1 MKTKIILSFFIIC
14 VSYILNAQNY
24 KFTYDVKYH
33 MDIDTIKHAG
43 KKLHAKYVLDGIS
56 NIKGILTTNGVES
69 SFIQEGDLRSN
80 AKSKNNFISNYYTDL
95 KSKKNYKLNAYE
107 SVFDNTYF
115 NFSDFEWKI
124 TKEKRIIGKYT
135 CYKAVG
141 VFKSVKVENFNFNK
155 DLVVWY
161 CPDFPFP
168 FGPEYFVGLPGL
180 VFEAYSADGS
190 GVHWK
195 LAKIEKTKNT
205 QITKPQGKSLH
216 NQEADKLL
224 MKEYLKFTNSVKR

>member
-1 MKTKIILSFFIIC
+1 MKLNLTLLLVLLHFI
-14 VSYILNAQNY
+14 VHSQNY

-33 MDIDTIKHAG
+33 MDADTIKHPG
-43 KKLHAKYVLDGIS
+43 KKLHATYVLDGIS
-56 NIKGILTTNGVES
+56 NIKGVLTTNGVES
-69 SFIQEGDLRSN
+69 SFTQKGDLKSN
-80 AKSKNNFISNYYTDL
+80 ANSKNNFISNYYTDL
-95 KSKKNYKLNAYE
+95 KSKKNYKLFEIKGA
-107 SVFDNTYF
+107 FDNTYF

-124 TKEKRIIGKYT
+124 TKEKRAIGKYT

-141 VFKSVKVENFNFNK
+141 VFKSVKIEHFNFNK

-190 GVHWK
+190 GIHWK
-195 LAKIEKTKNT
+195 LSKIEKTNST
-205 QITKPQGKSLH
+205 QINKPQGKSLH
-216 NQEADKLL
+216 NQEAEKLL
-224 MKEYLKFTNSVKR
+224 MKEYLKFVKKAKK